1 MSIRKSIWAA
11 LVCLWCFKSDSRPH
25 VRPIRGREGRA
36 SLFANF
42 CHASIHATDPGRTS
56 RLVPAGCYAVT
67 GTPHASRH
75 PACTARRCTALHSN
89 TRLKCKGPRS
99 RPRPHPRPRS
109 RQSPRPDIAPPM
121 HNLGLSPPHQRRWT
135 FSSVEE
141 TFATSHLPIQ
151 FLTRP
156 GQTTSLPTT
165 DSDLRS
171 VNLPYHL
178 GRPLHEPTP
187 KVGTYHLSTLELH
200 LCFHSAA
207 ENLSDLLTYNR
218 SWGQPLAAA

>member
-1 MSIRKSIWAA
+1 
-11 LVCLWCFKSDSRPH
+11 
-25 VRPIRGREGRA
+25 
-36 SLFANF
+36 
-42 CHASIHATDPGRTS
+42 
-56 RLVPAGCYAVT
+56 
-67 GTPHASRH
+67 
-75 PACTARRCTALHSN
+75 
-89 TRLKCKGPRS
+89 
-99 RPRPHPRPRS
+99 
-109 RQSPRPDIAPPM
+109 M

-156 GQTTSLPTT
+156 GQTTSLPTI